1 MDIAVNKP
9 AKDFMKRKFQDW
21 YSQQVT
27 EQLQGKDNKEVDY
40 GFIRAG
46 ISTALDGYAHN
57 GEDEDENPDEDSE
70 SDESESDY
78 VDMNEMDTDSN

>member
-1 MDIAVNKP
+1 MLV
-9 AKDFMKRKFQDW
+9 FQ
-21 YSQQVT
+21 
-27 EQLQGKDNKEVDY
+27 QL
-40 GFIRAG
+40 
-46 ISTALDGYAHN
+46 LDGYAHN